1 MICLSVIIICMKKGV
16 LTFVCVAWALLA
28 FGQQTFQ
35 VLVKG
40 KGGEPLAA
48 ASVSVSRLDRAGM
61 SDSLGLVTLRD
72 LPAGKWI
79 LEISHVGYEPKEI
92 PIEVPLISSGPV
104 VVVLEVAAKEEQEVV
119 VTSTRSNRSI
129 RNIPTRIEV
138 ISGEELEE
146 KGNMRPGDIRMMLN
160 ESTGI
165 QTQQVSATSASSSIR
180 FQGLDGRYTQMLKD
194 GFPLYAGFSGGLG
207 LLQTPPLDL
216 RQVEIIKGAS
226 STLYGGGAIA
236 GMINLI
242 SKVPT
247 PERELRFLANGMSA
261 GGLDLNGFYGQ
272 RWKRWGLTVYG
283 GQSSSAA
290 YNPSGAVPFSAIPKF
305 DRYVFNP
312 KLFVYFGEQTR
323 LNVGVNLGWENR
335 IGGDMEYLQGR
346 GDNTHS
352 YFERNKS
359 QRFSTQLSLTF
370 RFGDQSS
377 LIVKNSVGSF
387 DRTIT
392 IPGYVFDGRQRSS
405 YSEVSFSTRGRV
417 MDWVAG
423 INFYTDGF
431 REHRTDSFPKRD
443 YQQNTLGGFVQHTWT
458 VNKWLQTEAG
468 IRGDYVV
475 DYGWAVLPRVSALI
489 KWSPA
494 WTSRIGGGMGY
505 KTPTIFTEETERIQY
520 QGVLPVSPE
529 SNRLERSYGVNAD
542 VNYRTSLLDGQLS
555 LGINQLFFYTRIQ
568 DPLVLDTLAALV
580 YLLSNSS
587 GYLQSKGF
595 ETNVKLG
602 YGDFKL
608 YLGYTFTD
616 AHLNENRVIR
626 ENPLTVRHRLNN
638 VLVYE
643 KEDKWKLGL
652 EGYYYSEEPLN
663 DGRIGKAFWT
673 FGFMA
678 EKIWAHWSLFVNF
691 ENLTDTRQ
699 TRFDTIYTGP
709 VSNPVFRDIYA
720 PLDGR
725 VVNGGVK
732 VRL

>member
-1 MICLSVIIICMKKGV
+1 MKKGF
-16 LTFVCVAWALLA
+16 LAFVFMAWALLA
-28 FGQQTFQ
+28 VGQHTVQ

-40 KGGEPLAA
+40 KGGEPLVA
-48 ASVSVSRLDRAGM
+48 ASVFVSGSDRAGI
-61 SDSLGLVTLRD
+61 SDSLGLVTLRN
-72 LPAGKWI
+72 LPAGRWT
-79 LEISHVGYEPKEI
+79 LEVSHVGYESQEI
-92 PIEVPLISSGPV
+92 LLQVPPV
-104 VVVLEVAAKEEQEVV
+104 LPWPVLVVLEAGAKEEQEVV

-129 RNIPTRIEV
+129 RNIPTRVEV

-165 QTQQVSATSASSSIR
+165 QTQQVSATSANSSIR
-180 FQGLDGRYTQMLKD
+180 IQGLDGRYTQLLKD

-242 SKVPT
+242 SKLPT
-247 PERELRFLANGMSA
+247 PERELRFLANGTSA

-272 RWKRWGLTVYG
+272 RWKRWGVTVYG
-283 GQSSSAA
+283 GRSSNAA

-312 KLFVYFGEQTR
+312 KLFVYFSERTR
-323 LNVGVNLGWENR
+323 LNIGVNLGWENR
-335 IGGDMEYLQGR
+335 IGGDMQYLR
-346 GDNTHS
+346 GHGDTVHS
-352 YFERNKS
+352 YFEQNKS
-359 QRFSTQLSLTF
+359 QRFSTQLSLEH
-370 RFGDQSS
+370 RFGEQSS

-392 IPGYVFDGRQRSS
+392 IPGYVFDGRQWSS
-405 YSEVSFSTRGRV
+405 YSEVSISTRGRR

-423 INFYTDGF
+423 MNLYTDGF

-443 YQQNTLGGFVQHTWT
+443 YQQNTLGAFVQHTWT
-458 VNKWLQTEAG
+458 ANKWLQTEAG

-475 DYGWAVLPRVSALI
+475 DYGWAVLPRVSALF

-520 QGVLPVSPE
+520 QGVLPVSPG

-542 VNYRTSLLDGQLS
+542 VNYRTSWQDGQWSLS
-555 LGINQLFFYTRIQ
+555 VNQLFFYTRIQ
-568 DPLVLDTLAALV
+568 DPLVLDTLAGPV
-580 YLLSNSS
+580 YRLLNST

-616 AHLNENRVIR
+616 AHLDELGVIR
-626 ENPLTVRHRLNN
+626 ENPLTVRHRMNN

-643 KEDKWKLGL
+643 KEEKLKLGL
-652 EGYYYSEEPLN
+652 EGYYYSTEPLN
-663 DGRIGKAFWT
+663 DGTSGKAFWT

-678 EKIWAHWSLFVNF
+678 EKMWKRWSVFINF

-699 TRFDTIYTGP
+699 TRFDTIYTGT
-709 VSNPVFRDIYA
+709 VSQPVFRDIYA

-732 VRL
+732 VKL

>member
-1 MICLSVIIICMKKGV
+1 M
-16 LTFVCVAWALLA
+16 AWAMLA
-28 FGQQTFQ
+28 IGQHTVQ

-48 ASVSVSRLDRAGM
+48 ASVSVAGLGSAGV

-72 LPAGKWI
+72 LPAGRWM
-79 LEISHVGYEPKEI
+79 LSVSHVGYERREA
-92 PIEVPLISSGPV
+92 EVAVPLASPGPV
-104 VVVLEVAAKEEQEVV
+104 TVVLEVLEKEEQEVV
-119 VTSTRSNRSI
+119 VTSTRSNRSL
-129 RNIPTRIEV
+129 RNIPTRVEV
-138 ISGEELEE
+138 ISGEELDE

-165 QTQQVSATSASSSIR
+165 QTQQVSATSANASIR
-180 FQGLDGRYTQMLKD
+180 IQGLDGRYTQLLKD

-236 GMINLI
+236 GMINLV
-242 SKVPT
+242 SKVPA
-247 PERELRFLANGMSA
+247 PERELRFLVNGTSA
-261 GGLDLNGFYGQ
+261 GGLDVNGFYGQ
-272 RWKRWGLTVYG
+272 RWKHWGLTMYG
-283 GQSSSAA
+283 GRSSNAA
-290 YNPSGAVPFSAIPKF
+290 YNPSGDVPFSAIPRF

-312 KLFVYFGEQTR
+312 KLFLYFSDRTR
-323 LNVGVNLGWENR
+323 LNVGVNLGWEKR
-335 IGGDMEYLQGR
+335 VGGDMQYLR
-346 GDNTHS
+346 GKGDSTHS
-352 YFERNKS
+352 YFERNRS
-359 QRFSTQLSLTF
+359 QRFSTQLSF
-370 RFGDQSS
+370 EHRFNGRSS
-377 LIVKNSVGSF
+377 LTVKNSVGSF

-392 IPGYVFDGRQRSS
+392 IPGYVFDGRQWSS
-405 YSEVSFSTRGRV
+405 YSEVAYSTRGAS

-423 INFYTDGF
+423 LNVYTDGF
-431 REHRTDSFPKRD
+431 REHRADTFPLRS
-443 YQQNTLGGFVQHTWT
+443 YQQNTLGGFVQNTWT

-468 IRGDYVV
+468 LRGDYIV
-475 DYGWAVLPRVSALI
+475 DYGWAVLPRVSALF

-520 QGVLPVSPE
+520 QGVLPVSPAGN
-529 SNRLERSYGVNAD
+529 SLERSYGVNAD
-542 VNYRTSLLDGQLS
+542 VNYRTSW
-555 LGINQLFFYTRIQ
+555 LGGRLKFSVNQLFFYTRIR
-568 DPLVLDTLAALV
+568 DPLVLDTLAGPV
-580 YLLSNSS
+580 YRLSNSK
-587 GYLQSKGF
+587 GYLQSKGL
-595 ETNVKLG
+595 ETNVKLT
-602 YGDFKL
+602 YGDFQL
-608 YLGYTFTD
+608 YIGYTFTD
-616 AHLNENRVIR
+616 AHLDENGVIR

-652 EGYYYSEEPLN
+652 EGYYYSTEPLN
-663 DGRIGKAFWT
+663 DGATGKAFWT

-678 EKIWAHWSLFVNF
+678 EKMWERWSVFINF
-691 ENLTDTRQ
+691 ENFTDTRQ

-709 VSNPVFRDIYA
+709 VSRPVFRDIYA

-732 VRL
+732 LRL

>member
-1 MICLSVIIICMKKGV
+1 MKKGF
-16 LTFVCVAWALLA
+16 LAFACMAWAMLA
-28 FGQQTFQ
+28 IGQHTVQ

-48 ASVSVSRLDRAGM
+48 ASVSVAGLGSAGV

-72 LPAGKWI
+72 LPAGRWM
-79 LEISHVGYEPKEI
+79 LSVSHVGYERREA
-92 PIEVPLISSGPV
+92 EVAVPLASPGPV
-104 VVVLEVAAKEEQEVV
+104 TVVLEVLEKEEQEVV
-119 VTSTRSNRSI
+119 VTSTRSNRSL
-129 RNIPTRIEV
+129 RNIPTRVEV
-138 ISGEELEE
+138 ISGEELDE

-165 QTQQVSATSASSSIR
+165 QTQQVSATSANASIR
-180 FQGLDGRYTQMLKD
+180 IQGLDGRYTQLLKD

-236 GMINLI
+236 GMINLV
-242 SKVPT
+242 SKVPA
-247 PERELRFLANGMSA
+247 PERELRFLVNGTSA
-261 GGLDLNGFYGQ
+261 GGLDVNGFYGQ
-272 RWKRWGLTVYG
+272 RWRHWGLTMYG
-283 GQSSSAA
+283 GRSSNAA
-290 YNPSGAVPFSAIPKF
+290 YNPSGDVPFSAIPRF

-312 KLFVYFGEQTR
+312 KLFLYFSDRTR
-323 LNVGVNLGWENR
+323 LNVGLNLGWEKR
-335 IGGDMEYLQGR
+335 VGGDMQYLQGK
-346 GDNTHS
+346 GDSTHS
-352 YFERNKS
+352 YFERNRS
-359 QRFSTQLSLTF
+359 QRFSTQLSF
-370 RFGDQSS
+370 EHRFNGRSS
-377 LIVKNSVGSF
+377 LTVKNSVGSF

-392 IPGYVFDGRQRSS
+392 IPGYVFDGRQWSS
-405 YSEVSFSTRGRV
+405 YSEVAYSTRGAS

-423 INFYTDGF
+423 LNVYTDGF
-431 REHRTDSFPKRD
+431 REHRADTFPLRN
-443 YQQNTLGGFVQHTWT
+443 YQQNTLGGFVQNTWT

-468 IRGDYVV
+468 LRGDYIV
-475 DYGWAVLPRVSALI
+475 DYGWAVLPRVSALF

-520 QGVLPVSPE
+520 QGVLPVSPA
-529 SNRLERSYGVNAD
+529 SNSLERSYGVNAD
-542 VNYRTSLLDGQLS
+542 VNYRTSW
-555 LGINQLFFYTRIQ
+555 LGGRLKFSVNQLFFYTRIR
-568 DPLVLDTLAALV
+568 DPLVLDTLAGPV
-580 YLLSNSS
+580 YRLSNST
-587 GYLQSKGF
+587 GYLQSKGL
-595 ETNVKLG
+595 ETNVKLK
-602 YGDFKL
+602 YGDFQL
-608 YLGYTFTD
+608 YIGYTFTD
-616 AHLNENRVIR
+616 AHLDENGVIR

-652 EGYYYSEEPLN
+652 EGYYYSTEPLN
-663 DGRIGKAFWT
+663 DGATGKAFWT

-678 EKIWAHWSLFVNF
+678 EKMWERWSVFINF
-691 ENLTDTRQ
+691 ENFTDTRQ

-709 VSNPVFRDIYA
+709 VSRPVFRDIYA

-732 VRL
+732 LRL

>member
-1 MICLSVIIICMKKGV
+1 MKKGF
-16 LTFVCVAWALLA
+16 LTFACMAWAMLA
-28 FGQQTFQ
+28 IAQHDLK

-48 ASVSVSRLDRAGM
+48 ASVSVAGLDRAGV
-61 SDSLGLVTLRD
+61 SDSLGLATLRD
-72 LPAGKWI
+72 LPAGRWM
-79 LEISHVGYEPKEI
+79 LRVSHVGYASKEVSVRL
-92 PIEVPLISSGPV
+92 PQATTGPV
-104 VVVLEVAAKEEQEVV
+104 VVLLEVAAKEEQEVV

-129 RNIPTRIEV
+129 RNIPTRVEV

-165 QTQQVSATSASSSIR
+165 QTQQVSAISANSSIR
-180 FQGLDGRYTQMLKD
+180 IQGLDGRYTQLLKD

-236 GMINLI
+236 GMINLV
-242 SKVPT
+242 SKVPK
-247 PERELRFLANGMSA
+247 PERELRFLVNGTSA
-261 GGLDLNGFYGQ
+261 GGLDVDGFYGQ
-272 RWKRWGLTVYG
+272 RWKKWGITLYG
-283 GQSSSAA
+283 GRSSNAA
-290 YNPSGAVPFSAIPKF
+290 YNPSGEVQFSAIPRF

-312 KLFVYFGEQTR
+312 KLFLYFSERTR
-323 LNVGVNLGWENR
+323 LNLGVNLSWENR
-335 IGGDMEYLQGR
+335 IGGDMQYLR
-346 GDNTHS
+346 GHGDSTHS

-359 QRFSTQLSLTF
+359 QRFSTQLSLEH
-370 RFGDQSS
+370 RFNEHSS
-377 LIVKNSVGSF
+377 LTVKNSVGSF

-392 IPGYVFDGRQRSS
+392 IPGYVFNGRQWSS
-405 YSEVSFSTRGRV
+405 YSEVAYSRRGSS

-423 INFYTDGF
+423 LNVYTDGF
-431 REHRTDSFPKRD
+431 REHHTDSFPGRN

-458 VNKWLQTEAG
+458 VSKWLQTEAG
-468 IRGDYVV
+468 LRSDYVV
-475 DYGWAVLPRVSALI
+475 DDGWAVLPRVSALF

-520 QGVLPVSPE
+520 QGVLPIS
-529 SNRLERSYGVNAD
+529 SDGNRLERSYGANAD
-542 VNYRTSLLDGQLS
+542 VNYRTSLLDGRLT
-555 LGINQLFFYTRIQ
+555 LTVNQLFFYTRIQ
-568 DPLVLDTLAALV
+568 DPLVLDTLAGPK
-580 YLLSNSS
+580 YQLSNSS

-595 ETNVKLG
+595 ETNVRLG
-602 YGDFKL
+602 YGDLKL

-616 AHLNENRVIR
+616 AHLNEKGVIR

-652 EGYYYSEEPLN
+652 EGYYYSTEPLN
-663 DGRIGKAFWT
+663 DGKTGKAFWT
-673 FGFMA
+673 FGFMV
-678 EKIWAHWSLFVNF
+678 EKIWERWSLFINF
-691 ENLTDTRQ
+691 ENFTDTRQ

-709 VSNPVFRDIYA
+709 ASRPTFRDIYA

-732 VRL
+732 LRL